1 MSVRGLPTMVVV
13 LLAMGRGAVGG
24 AQEPKVDSLRRD
36 SAHVRQ
42 CVDCMMLVF
51 PAAAL
56 GLAAPSAFLSFIDS
70 TATPSRRQYGKTH
83 LAAYLTGG
91 PVASQNP
98 DLGWTHGQN
107 IEVLA
112 YGVLMDVRLEQFYLF
127 PQHLGYVTSHLGFIM
142 TSEYG
147 LAGGITFGYRGVR
160 GPPVIGRQEGVEI
173 TLPLIWSR
181 GDAWWRFESFYVG
194 NTHGTNWNYRVQ
206 GEWPLG
212 GTRYVAGVKA
222 ETMALP
228 IRDRSDV
235 SWVTLTALL
244 GIHR

>member
-1 MSVRGLPTMVVV
+1 MSVRDLPAAILVS
-13 LLAMGRGAVGG
+13 LAMGGALAG

-36 SAHVRQ
+36 SVPVRQ
-42 CVDCMMLVF
+42 CVDCMMLIF

-56 GLAAPSAFLSFIDS
+56 GLVAPSAFLSIIDS
-70 TATPSRRQYGKTH
+70 TTTPRQREYGNTH

-112 YGVLMDVRLEQFYLF
+112 YGVLADVRLEQYYLF
-127 PQHLGYVTSHLGFIM
+127 PQHLGYVTSHLGFILP
-142 TSEYG
+142 SQHG
-147 LAGGITFGYRGVR
+147 LAGGITFGYRGVH
-160 GPPVIGRQEGVEI
+160 GPPIIGRQEGMEI

-181 GDAWWRFESFYVG
+181 GDAWWRFESYYVG
-194 NTHGTNWNYRVQ
+194 STRGTNWNYRVQ

-212 GTRYVAGVKA
+212 ATRYVAGVKA
-222 ETMALP
+222 ETMALA

-235 SWVTLTALL
+235 AWVTLTAVL